1 MLHNLIA
8 SLSAENEEISLY
20 VIVSVL
26 VLARSE
32 HEMTVDVQWLV
43 EVDALATLVLDQV
56 DVFEASN
63 SILKVK
69 ILN

>member
-43 EVDALATLVLDQV
+43 KVDALATFVLDQV

-63 SILKVK
+63 SILKV
-69 ILN
+69 